1 MHELSIA
8 LSILDIVE
16 SACRNHDC
24 SRVELVRVRI
34 GRAAGVMS
42 DSLSFSFDAAKG
54 GTLAE
59 GASLEIDEVPVGGHC
74 RDCASDFTVEEKY
87 VFGCPKCGGVEFTVH
102 SGHELEVVDLE
113 VVDLEVDE

>member
-16 SACRNHDC
+16 SACRDNDC
-24 SRVELVRVRI
+24 SRVERVRVRI

-54 GTLAE
+54 GTVAA
-59 GASLEIDEVPVGGHC
+59 GAALEIDEVPVGGHC
-74 RDCASDFTVEEKY
+74 RDCAADFTVGEKY

-113 VVDLEVDE
+113 VDE

>member
-16 SACRNHDC
+16 SACRDHDC
-24 SRVELVRVRI
+24 SRVELVRVRV

-54 GTLAE
+54 GTVAE
-59 GASLEIDEVPVGGHC
+59 GALLEIDEVPVGGRC
-74 RDCASDFTVEEKY
+74 RGCASDFTVEEKF
-87 VFGCPKCGGVEFTVH
+87 VFACPNCGGTAFTVH

-113 VVDLEVDE
+113 VDE

>member
-42 DSLSFSFDAAKG
+42 DALAFSFDAAKG

-113 VVDLEVDE
+113 VDE